1 MSQPGLNDLEG
12 ANSAL
17 STALCLWR
25 QCPDAW
31 LSWGQLCDKRY
42 EENPMVR
49 VTKCLGL
56 NGVLCIVVWFVG
68 EGRGWCGGLM
78 HGCLGGSCVTSA
90 TRTPWCVS
98 GLRSCCMNE

>member
-42 EENPMVR
+42 EENPMVGGCGMLR
-49 VTKCLGL
+49 DTPGL
-56 NGVLCIVVWFVG
+56 VPSGWVLYVFWG
-68 EGRGWCGGLM
+68 GR
-78 HGCLGGSCVTSA
+78 A
-90 TRTPWCVS
+90 
-98 GLRSCCMNE
+98 